1 MYLDL
6 RQLFEVVDEHFPV
19 EYDLDL
25 SGYEFFV
32 TRPFITP
39 VAVNGLVK
47 NVAGIVTLDCSV
59 QFTLRLSCDR
69 CLKEFERGFSEDF
82 QHILVNRLESDD
94 DLYSDYIVV
103 PDMRLNL
110 DELLTADIMLAMP
123 SKFLCSEDCK
133 GLCPQCGKDLNQ
145 GDCGGT
151 EQTGDPRF
159 DVLKQLL
166 T

>member
-1 MYLDL
+1 MKLDL
-6 RQLFEVVDEHFPV
+6 RQLFEVVDEHLPV

-25 SGYEFFV
+25 SGYELFGM
-32 TRPFITP
+32 RPFITP
-39 VAVNGLVK
+39 VAVRGLVK
-47 NVAGIVTLDCSV
+47 NVAGIVTLDYSV
-59 QFTLRLSCDR
+59 QFTLHLFCDR
-69 CLKEFERGFSEDF
+69 CLKEFERGFSEGF
-82 QHILVNRLESDD
+82 QHVLVNRLESDD

-103 PDMRLNL
+103 PDMHLDL
-110 DELLTADIMLAMP
+110 DELVVSDIMLAMP

-145 GDCGGT
+145 GDCDCT
-151 EQTGDPRF
+151 EQKGDPRF